1 MFFAVRRGGK
11 LKFLSVSPS
20 LEQAKPLYS
29 CFTSFSFVGTTY
41 LCSKVVNYFK
51 GKSFYRI

>member
-51 GKSFYRI
+51 GKSF